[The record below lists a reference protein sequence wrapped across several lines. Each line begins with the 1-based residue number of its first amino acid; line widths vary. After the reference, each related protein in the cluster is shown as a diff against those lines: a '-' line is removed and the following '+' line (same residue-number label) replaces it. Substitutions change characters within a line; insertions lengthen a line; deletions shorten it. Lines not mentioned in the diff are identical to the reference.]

1 MLNVGDVSMEVIH
14 EYPDITVHITLF
26 NATIADGVLQK
37 LEHNEIKWITPSG
50 ISNYD
55 FCPADEEIL
64 KNHIKF
70 AKIKIAKM
78 EINMDAGIS
87 SLRGFLYQI
96 KVFILN
102 VINNVSV
109 CDVTYEGMD
118 DIECSNDK
126 DKLFYHNIESLT
138 KPILIQVKNGNI
150 NKSVIAK
157 VVLNWLKNGLID
169 NAVYAL
175 FYSHSYEFESKD
187 IMVDDIIKKLK
198 KANEKEEKPR
208 ADSTYRTVY
217 LKYIESDGNLNEKKL
232 KNDLG
237 VIVQSFLE
245 NKKLLSETDVEKAIV
260 GSYST
265 IYCKDINSN
274 EAKERRV
281 VKLIEMI
288 QAELFANVKNGKNYK
303 ITQADFIKIHNNIV
317 GQIQD
322 NLYQP
327 DWLSFRK
334 KTTTQEIIDGIF
346 KANEREVKQL
356 SLIGMSQLE
365 ILNYLSYEIFYR
377 DIREVYDSFGDNQ
390 MDMIESI
397 AYDVYNDAKSSFN
410 GEPSELF
417 NKVVKS
423 ESYISY
429 KNVKLDRF
437 SNKGCYVHLTS
448 DKSSDDFKITWVD
461 DNE

>member
-1 MLNVGDVSMEVIH
+1 
-14 EYPDITVHITLF
+14 
-26 NATIADGVLQK
+26 
-37 LEHNEIKWITPSG
+37 
-50 ISNYD
+50 
-55 FCPADEEIL
+55 
-64 KNHIKF
+64 
-70 AKIKIAKM
+70 
-78 EINMDAGIS
+78 MDAGIS

-138 KPILIQVKNGNI
+138 KPTLIQVKNGNI

-157 VVLNWLKNGLID
+157 VVLNWLKNGLLD
-169 NAVYAL
+169 NAVYSL
-175 FYSHSYEFESKD
+175 FHSNAYEFESKD
-187 IMVDDIIKKLK
+187 NIVNDIINKLK
-198 KANEKEEKPR
+198 KANKGEDAPR
-208 ADSTYRTVY
+208 IDSTYRAVY
-217 LKYIESDGNLNEKKL
+217 LKYIEPDGNFNEEKL

-245 NKKLLSETDVEKAIV
+245 NKKLLSETDVERAIIED
-260 GSYST
+260 YST
-265 IYCKDINSN
+265 TYCKDINSD

-281 VKLIEMI
+281 IKLIDKI
-288 QAELFANVKNGKNYK
+288 QAELFAKVKTGKNYK

-327 DWLSFRK
+327 DWLSFKK
-334 KTTTQEIIDGIF
+334 KTTTQEKIDEIF

-356 SLIGMSQLE
+356 SLLGMSQLE
-365 ILNYLSYEIFYR
+365 ILNYLGYEIFYR

-390 MDMIESI
+390 MDMIEST

-423 ESYISY
+423 DSYISY

-448 DKSSDDFKITWVD
+448 DKSNDEFKITWVE

>member
-1 MLNVGDVSMEVIH
+1 
-14 EYPDITVHITLF
+14 
-26 NATIADGVLQK
+26 
-37 LEHNEIKWITPSG
+37 
-50 ISNYD
+50 
-55 FCPADEEIL
+55 
-64 KNHIKF
+64 
-70 AKIKIAKM
+70 
-78 EINMDAGIS
+78 MDAGIS

-109 CDVTYEGMD
+109 CDVIYEGMD
-118 DIECSNDK
+118 DVECSNDK
-126 DKLFYHNIESLT
+126 NKLFYHNIESLT
-138 KPILIQVKNGNI
+138 KPILIQVKNGSI

-157 VVLNWLKNGLID
+157 VVLNWLKNGLLD
-169 NAVYAL
+169 NAVYSL
-175 FYSHSYEFESKD
+175 IHSQAYEFESKD
-187 IMVDDIIKKLK
+187 SIVKDIINKLK
-198 KANEKEEKPR
+198 KANEGENASR
-208 ADSTYRTVY
+208 IDSTYRRVY
-217 LKYIESDGNLNEKKL
+217 LNYLETDGNLNEEKL
-232 KNDLG
+232 KNDLV

-245 NKKLLSETDVEKAIV
+245 NKKLLSETDVEKTIV
-260 GSYST
+260 ESYST

-281 VKLIEMI
+281 VELIEKI
-288 QAELFANVKNGKNYK
+288 QSELFANIKTGNNYK

-334 KTTTQEIIDGIF
+334 KATTQETIDEIF

-356 SLIGMSQLE
+356 SLIGMSQME
-365 ILNYLSYEIFYR
+365 ILNYLGYEIFYR

-390 MDMIESI
+390 MDMIEST
-397 AYDVYNDAKSSFN
+397 AYDVYYDAKSSFK

-423 ESYISY
+423 DSYISY

-448 DKSSDDFKITWVD
+448 DKSNDEFKITWVED
-461 DNE
+461 DE